1 MNLHLPSLLDVHR
14 RLAVWSDP
22 FDNAVREEVGV
33 ALPLYELGQDHG
45 TRVLIVVPNTWE
57 ARYRR
62 AALERHLRDDGIRRA
77 FPSLRLERVEH
88 KTSARGG
95 VLTVERPNLLRDPSL
110 LIAAPGEPLA
120 GYRFD
125 LIVFEGLS
133 FNGMPRRRK
142 IAWCRHALSRLC
154 VDGRVIGVDRPAKID
169 RQAGALE
176 QLAVRGG
183 WRCLEAGR

>member
-1 MNLHLPSLLDVHR
+1 MNHPLPSLLNVHR

-22 FDNAVREEVGV
+22 FDNAVREQVGV

-57 ARYRR
+57 ARCRR
-62 AALERHLRDDGIRRA
+62 ETLERHLRDGGIRRV
-77 FPSLRLERVEH
+77 FPSLRLERAQY
-88 KTSARGG
+88 KTSARWS
-95 VLTVERPNLLRDPSL
+95 VLTVERPKLQHDPSL
-110 LIAAPGEPLA
+110 LIVAPGEPII

-133 FNGMPRRRK
+133 FCGMPRRRK
-142 IAWCRHALSRLC
+142 LAWCRHALSRLC
-154 VDGRVIGVDRPAKID
+154 VDGRVIGVDRPARID
-169 RQAGALE
+169 RCDGALE
-176 QLAVRGG
+176 RLAGRGG